1 MSSPSYLL
9 GLALLYVGALFAV
22 AWFTDRRSDRLAR
35 RSPRWRAAVY
45 ALSLGV
51 YCSSWTFYGAVGS
64 ATDSPWSHAPIYLGP
79 ILVFLFGW
87 PLLKRLV
94 DVGTRHQVTSIA
106 DYLGARF
113 GKRQSLSILVT
124 CVAAAAVLP
133 YIALQF
139 RALTQAWLIVAGA
152 AADAPLGR
160 DDAGLAIAVVLA
172 IFTLL
177 FGARRMDAHERHRG
191 MVTAVA
197 LESLVKLLAF
207 MAVALLA
214 LAYLAPLAAAT
225 FDARAPAA
233 PAFASL
239 TLASP
244 ALSAFASSALS
255 PSIWAAPAPFAL
267 SSDFVTRTLISACA
281 IVCLPRQ
288 FHVMVVEAP
297 KERGATRYA
306 RWLLPL
312 YLAMFLFLPM
322 PISLAGTALVD
333 AAGVDH
339 LAPDA
344 YVQWLPAA
352 LGRPWIALAAFVGGL
367 SAATGMVIVAT
378 VSLAIMMT
386 NEVAAPAMIRS
397 KTEAGSALLS
407 LGNRL
412 RRVRQ
417 IAIVAIL
424 LAAWLVS
431 RYLHTIPWLS
441 EIGFM
446 SFLAASQLAPG
457 VLAGLY
463 WPRAH
468 GLAVMLGLAAGL
480 ALWFYCLVL
489 PELLPASSALRGA
502 GPFGLAALKPQSL
515 LGWAGPDPLTY
526 AALWSL
532 GVNSALLI
540 GLSLVFRIDAVDR
553 RQAAVFLNGRRGV
566 AADGDL
572 DLSPVR
578 AGQVRALLPPFLGD
592 SRIQELWRSFEA
604 RYQQR
609 LLPADR
615 VPMFVVRQCEQALA
629 GVIGAASANRIMT
642 ELSDNRQIGFN
653 ELATIVSRVGRQQ
666 TFNREL
672 LEYTIESMLQ
682 GVAVVDRELR
692 LVAWNSRYEQMF
704 AYPSRLL
711 YVGMPVERLFR
722 HNAERG
728 VIAVG
733 KSSIEAEVEKR
744 LAWLRKRQAHRF
756 ERTLPDGRV
765 LDIHGVPMPRG
776 GIVITYTDVSD
787 YREMVTQLE
796 EARLELEDRV
806 ASGSQS
812 LAEANA
818 QLRRENRLRA
828 EAEAKLRET
837 ALSKSRFMSATS
849 HDLLQPITA
858 ARLFVAALRTQVPA
872 ADDAVDTLE
881 KIDLSLR
888 RAEGLLSELREIA
901 RLDSGTQQP
910 QPAPFALDALLRE
923 LYAACLPA
931 AQGKGLELRL
941 RSSALWLH
949 GDRALIYRALQNL
962 LGNAIKYT
970 RRGRV
975 LIGARRRPG
984 RVELQILDQ
993 GPGIAVA
1000 DRSRVFEE
1008 FERAGA
1014 RVDEDGEEGLG
1025 LGLAIVRR
1033 LARLLKHPLRLHSEP
1048 GRGSLFALSVPRAQ
1062 PLANELHDRSEAQAP
1077 GRLHGVR
1084 VLCLDNDARVRDALA
1099 VVLESQGCRVMAL
1112 GERRGL
1118 REALAGFRPDV
1129 VLADYHLDDGD
1140 NGIAA
1145 LAWAR
1150 GGADRHRPGI
1160 IISADNSRAVREAAR
1175 KAGYRYLPKPVNPH
1189 RLSALIAALTA
1200 PRTAITASAAT
1211 IT

>member
-1 MSSPSYLL
+1 MDSPSYLL

-22 AWFTDRRSDRLAR
+22 AWFTDRRSAR
-35 RSPRWRAAVY
+35 CAAPDPRWRGAIY

-64 ATDSPWSHAPIYLGP
+64 ATASPWSHAPIYLGP
-79 ILVFLFGW
+79 ILVVLLGW
-87 PLLKRLV
+87 PVLKRLV
-94 DVGTRHQVTSIA
+94 DVGRRRQVTSIA

-124 CVAAAAVLP
+124 CVACAAVLP

-139 RALTQAWLIVAGA
+139 RALTQAWLIVAGDA
-152 AADAPLGR
+152 AGAPLSR
-160 DDAGLAIAVVLA
+160 ADTGLVIALLLA
-172 IFTLL
+172 VFTLL
-177 FGARRMDAHERHRG
+177 FGTRRMDGRERHRG

-197 LESLVKLLAF
+197 LESVAKLLAF
-207 MAVALLA
+207 LAVALLA
-214 LAYLAPLAAAT
+214 LAYLRWPALAVST
-225 FDARAPAA
+225 PAPAA
-233 PAFASL
+233 VPAALAAS
-239 TLASP
+239 TLVSP
-244 ALSAFASSALS
+244 AVVSSL
-255 PSIWAAPAPFAL
+255 WPAPFVL

-297 KERGATRYA
+297 KERDATRHA

-312 YLAMFLFLPM
+312 YLAMFLFLPV
-322 PISLAGTALVD
+322 PISMAGTALVD
-333 AAGVDH
+333 AAGVDN

-378 VSLAIMMT
+378 VSLAIMIT
-386 NEVAAPAMIRS
+386 NEVAAPAMIRGKS
-397 KTEAGSALLS
+397 EAGSALLG

-417 IAIVAIL
+417 ISIVGIL

-457 VLAGLY
+457 VIAGLY

-468 GLAVMLGLAAGL
+468 GLAVMAGLAAGL

-502 GPFGLAALKPQSL
+502 GPFGLALLKPQSL

-532 GVNSALLI
+532 GANSALLI
-540 GLSLVFRIDAVDR
+540 GLSLVFRINAADR
-553 RQAAVFLNGRRGV
+553 RQAAVFLNSRRGA
-566 AADGDL
+566 AADDL

-578 AGQVRALLPPFLGD
+578 AGQVRALLPTFIDD
-592 SRIQELWRSFEA
+592 SGVQELWRSFEA
-604 RYQQR
+604 RYRQR

-615 VPMFVVRQCEQALA
+615 APMFVLRRCEQALA
-629 GVIGAASANRIMT
+629 GVIGAASANRIMA
-642 ELSDNRQIGFN
+642 ELSANRQLRFS
-653 ELATIVSRVGRQQ
+653 ELAAIVSGAGRQQ
-666 TFNREL
+666 SFNREL
-672 LEYTIESMLQ
+672 LEHTIESMLQ
-682 GVAVVDRELR
+682 GVSVVDRELR
-692 LVAWNSRYEQMF
+692 LVAWNSRYEQIF

-733 KSSIEAEVEKR
+733 NSSVDTEVGKR

-765 LDIHGVPMPRG
+765 LDIHGVPMPG
-776 GIVITYTDVSD
+776 GGLVITYTDVSD

-796 EARLELEDRV
+796 EARLELENRV

-849 HDLLQPITA
+849 HDLLQPINA
-858 ARLFVAALRTQVPA
+858 ARLFVTALRTRVSAAAEVA
-872 ADDAVDTLE
+872 ADVTATVD
-881 KIDLSLR
+881 KIDLALR
-888 RAEGLLSELREIA
+888 RAEGLISELREIA

-923 LYAACLPA
+923 LYAAYLPA

-941 RSSALWLH
+941 RSSTLWLH

-975 LIGARRRPG
+975 LIGARRRPD

-993 GPGIAVA
+993 GPGIAAA

-1025 LGLAIVRR
+1025 LGLAIVSR
-1033 LARLLKHPLRLHSEP
+1033 LARLLKHPLRLHSEL

-1062 PLANELHDRSEAQAP
+1062 PLANELRDRSEPQVP

-1084 VLCLDNDARVRDALA
+1084 VLCVDNDARVRDALA

-1118 REALAGFRPDV
+1118 REALASFRPDV

-1150 GGADRHRPGI
+1150 RDADRYRPGI

-1175 KAGYRYLPKPVNPH
+1175 KAGYRYLPKPVNPQ

-1200 PRTAITASAAT
+1200 PRTAITASAAAAPPG
-1211 IT
+1211 